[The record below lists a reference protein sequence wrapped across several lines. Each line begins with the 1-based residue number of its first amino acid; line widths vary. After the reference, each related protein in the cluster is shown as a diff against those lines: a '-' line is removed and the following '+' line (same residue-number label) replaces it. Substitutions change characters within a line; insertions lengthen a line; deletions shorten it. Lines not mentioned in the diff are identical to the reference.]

1 MGTMDLR
8 KEWLTNKKENGIKQK
23 EKKYANCREGKGIIF
38 LFFYFYIP
46 FVTTAFLY
54 RHKQN
59 MGVSSLAFIY
69 KSVKAT

>member
-1 MGTMDLR
+1 VGTMDLR

-54 RHKQN
+54 RHK
-59 MGVSSLAFIY
+59 
-69 KSVKAT
+69 